1 MDIVRGIRVV
11 NLALN
16 LPGPLAA
23 SRLARMGAEVV
34 KVEPPAG
41 DPMELYSAAWYREM
55 AAGQELVRLDM
66 KTPEG
71 QTRCGELLAAA
82 DVLITS
88 NRPSVLARLHL
99 ARETLHPRFPKLC
112 QVAIFGYPEPRGDVA
127 GHDLTYQAALGLLF
141 PPSLPRTLL
150 ADMAG
155 AERAVSSALGL
166 LYARERFGRSGFAE
180 VVLSDAA
187 AEAAAPL
194 SFGLTRPGGL
204 FGGGSLEYNIYPAR
218 DGFVAVAALEPRFR
232 ERLLA
237 SLGGVHTAGEISAAF
252 ASRNADEWE
261 QLGEELDIPIVKV
274 IAAEGAS

>member
-1 MDIVRGIRVV
+1 MDILRGIRVV

-23 SRLARMGAEVV
+23 NRLARMGADLV
-34 KVEPPAG
+34 KVEPPTG

-66 KTPEG
+66 KSPEG
-71 QTRCGELLAAA
+71 QSRCDELLSGA
-82 DVLITS
+82 DLLITS
-88 NRPSVLARLHL
+88 NRPAVLARLHIDW
-99 ARETLHPRFPKLC
+99 ETLHQRFPKLC

-127 GHDLTYQAALGLLF
+127 GHDLTYQAALGLLY
-141 PPSLPRTLL
+141 PPNLPRTLL

-166 LYARERFGRSGFAE
+166 LLDRERSGRSGLAK

-187 AEAAAPL
+187 LDAAAPL

-204 FGGGSLEYNIYPAR
+204 FGGGSPEYNIYTAK

-232 ERLLA
+232 ERLFA
-237 SLGGVHTAGEISAAF
+237 YFGGVNTAGDLSAIF
-252 ASRNADEWE
+252 ATRNADEWE
-261 QLGEELDIPIVKV
+261 RLGVELDIPIVKV
-274 IAAEGAS
+274 IAAGGES

>member
-1 MDIVRGIRVV
+1 MDILRGIRVV

-34 KVEPPAG
+34 KVEPPTG
-41 DPMELYSAAWYREM
+41 DPMECYSAAWYREM

-71 QTRCGELLAAA
+71 QTRCGELLAEA
-82 DVLITS
+82 DLLITS
-88 NRPSVLARLHL
+88 NRPSVLTRLHL
-99 ARETLHPRFPKLC
+99 AWETLHPRFLKLC

-127 GHDLTYQAALGLLF
+127 GHDLTYQAALGLLY
-141 PPSLPRTLL
+141 PPNLPRTLL
-150 ADMAG
+150 ADIAG

-204 FGGGSLEYNIYPAR
+204 LGGGAPEYNIYPAR

-232 ERLLA
+232 ERLFA
-237 SLGGVHTAGEISAAF
+237 SLGGVQTAGEISAAF
-252 ASRNADEWE
+252 ASRDADDWE
-261 QLGEELDIPIVKV
+261 QLGEDLDIPIVKV
-274 IAAEGAS
+274 RPAEGLA